1 MLKYSKITVWF
12 IFDHSSKITDQLD
25 PWVYQSALPLFE
37 GMFQNISYKINTKI
51 SEVIFKYQGLVR
63 VEFSSFAFFLS
74 QCIYYAKC
82 YSWRTCKYS
91 RRLGRPSYLKLAN
104 INLALLHSADSCHLF
119 LRKNQPQTKIKQTE
133 MIVRC
138 QRFGNLFLFGL
149 VWQYSLVQTTCNKG
163 RFKVVATYLQ
173 QRYELSLPSNT
184 DSALKRELNFCNGYL
199 SLLYFCPQTFLSLHQ
214 WLNKTE

>member
-119 LRKNQPQTKIKQTE
+119 LRKKQPQT
-133 MIVRC
+133 
-138 QRFGNLFLFGL
+138 FF
-149 VWQYSLVQTTCNKG
+149 
-163 RFKVVATYLQ
+163 
-173 QRYELSLPSNT
+173 
-184 DSALKRELNFCNGYL
+184 
-199 SLLYFCPQTFLSLHQ
+199 SLHQ
-214 WLNKTE
+214 WLNKTEKLQNIVQ